1 MVLSK
6 YSSRGAGWVPLKVYK
21 VQSELFLC
29 TFGLFRVLKFF
40 DAIELFELYFAKV
53 HIFVGNLTSRAK
65 LHMRK
70 SVNYSRLSEYGGF
83 TIYKFDLSVRKKM
96 SNFARKYLVIY

>member
-1 MVLSK
+1 
-6 YSSRGAGWVPLKVYK
+6 
-21 VQSELFLC
+21 
-29 TFGLFRVLKFF
+29 
-40 DAIELFELYFAKV
+40 
-53 HIFVGNLTSRAK
+53 
-65 LHMRK
+65 MRQ